1 MPKFLPKFKKLSEFG
16 LVPSNEIYTDP
27 LITNICVDS
36 RLIESGNLFVAMP
49 GSKYHGIKFL
59 EAALENNA
67 AAVLTDEDGFNF
79 AKKIFTKIDIPI
91 IVSNDPRMILSKTVA
106 RFFGVQPSTMI
117 AVTGTNGKTSV
128 ANFTRQIWE
137 CLGKKAV
144 NIGTAGV
151 EGAVSIN
158 LSHTTPEPT
167 LLHKILYEIEANG
180 VTHASMEASSH
191 GLDQK
196 RLDGVYLT
204 AAAFTNF
211 THDHLDYHETFDAY
225 FNSKLGL
232 FERVLSPEGSVIINM
247 DDPKGLYIYEVAK
260 LRGQDIITVGKNNCD
275 LTLKRCNFDATGQQI
290 LFSWRDEIKSVR
302 LDLIGYF
309 QAMNILQ
316 AAALVIACGEQ
327 PNDVFDTLSELR
339 TVSGRM
345 QLAAKRS
352 NGASVFVDYA
362 HTPDAVETVLKA
374 MRPHVM
380 GRLLIIVGAGGDRD
394 KSKRELIGEAAQ
406 KYADIVFVT
415 DDNPRS
421 EDPGSIRKS
430 ILLGCPDAIE
440 IGDRATAIL
449 TGVDALKP
457 GDALLIAG
465 KGHETGQIIG
475 NDIFDFNDLE
485 QASICVATLDELL
498 A

>member
-1 MPKFLPKFKKLSEFG
+1 
-16 LVPSNEIYTDP
+16 
-27 LITNICVDS
+27 
-36 RLIESGNLFVAMP
+36 
-49 GSKYHGIKFL
+49 
-59 EAALENNA
+59 
-67 AAVLTDEDGFNF
+67 
-79 AKKIFTKIDIPI
+79 
-91 IVSNDPRMILSKTVA
+91 
-106 RFFGVQPSTMI
+106 
-117 AVTGTNGKTSV
+117 
-128 ANFTRQIWE
+128 
-137 CLGKKAV
+137 
-144 NIGTAGV
+144 
-151 EGAVSIN
+151 
-158 LSHTTPEPT
+158 
-167 LLHKILYEIEANG
+167 
-180 VTHASMEASSH
+180 MEASSH

-275 LTLKRCNFDATGQQI
+275 LTLKSCNFDATGQQI

-380 GRLLIIVGAGGDRD
+380 GR
-394 KSKRELIGEAAQ
+394 
-406 KYADIVFVT
+406 Y
-415 DDNPRS
+415 PRS